1 MIDRAIDPPHA
12 EFADALI
19 RQTHS
24 GRRANPF
31 KAMTKTQTTQG
42 QEQMDLIELA
52 RESGMA
58 VMLDARIGQQ
68 EYVSVSGSLAALA
81 RFADAVRKE
90 PTSDESGNGDC

>member
-1 MIDRAIDPPHA
+1 MHDSASP
-12 EFADALI
+12 F
-19 RQTHS
+19 RQTSEAH
-24 GRRANPF
+24 F
-31 KAMTKTQTTQG
+31 EAMTKTQTTQG
-42 QEQMDLIELA
+42 QGQMDLIELA

-90 PTSDESGNGDC
+90 PTSDESGNGND